1 MLRWNILLSVG
12 TTTTSTMVG
21 NLKLTTVEPMEPHG
35 NMPISVCV
43 EEERGAQGSEYK
55 AGQL

>member
-1 MLRWNILLSVG
+1 MLSVG

-21 NLKLTTVEPMEPHG
+21 NIKLTTVEPMEPHG